1 MLHRSQV
8 EWPCLSVDW
17 LLKERASFEGVNNPK
32 SWFPQSAN
40 GQLDPAQTIVD
51 KNKIVRH
58 KNDKF
63 PMTVYMVAGSQ
74 APKKSDNRI
83 YVMKWGEMHK
93 TVNEDDDN
101 SSDDSGEETQ
111 RKEPVIRFE
120 SVPHRGA
127 INRIKSMYGSPIVA
141 TWNEDAE
148 VGIYNISQCME
159 ELEKPVSSKKV
170 FGGCKIAGFKHKAEG
185 FALDW
190 SPLTYGRLASGT
202 CDS

>member
-1 MLHRSQV
+1 
-8 EWPCLSVDW
+8 
-17 LLKERASFEGVNNPK
+17 
-32 SWFPQSAN
+32 
-40 GQLDPAQTIVD
+40 
-51 KNKIVRH
+51 
-58 KNDKF
+58 
-63 PMTVYMVAGSQ
+63 
-74 APKKSDNRI
+74 
-83 YVMKWGEMHK
+83 MKWGEMHK

-101 SSDDSGEETQ
+101 SSEDSGEETQ

-159 ELEKPVSSKKV
+159 VLEKPVSSKKV